1 MAKSDRRSFL
11 KQFGQIGMGVM
22 AYQIASFAPQTVLAD
37 EPFKGRTLK
46 LVVPFP
52 PGGATDV
59 IGRIVMD
66 RLGQMWNNTIVV
78 ENRPGAGGNIG
89 VDTVARSE
97 PNGETLLIV
106 SVGMATN
113 RYLYSKVNYDPVADF
128 IPVSLVAMVPNV
140 LVVGN
145 HLPIKSVAELIDY
158 AKKNPGKLNYGS
170 SGVGTSVHLSGELF
184 QKMTGTVMTHV
195 PYRGTAQATQDLIGG
210 RIDLMFDNIS
220 QILPHIRSGSVRAL
234 GITTAKRSPVTPEF
248 VPVAET
254 VPGFDVSSWFA
265 LYLPAKTP
273 ANLATRYEAD
283 VAAAVK
289 DASVKQRLEATGAI
303 VIGSSSQ
310 ELSSFLVSEMKVW
323 GDLIKSASIKA
334 D

>member
-1 MAKSDRRSFL
+1 MKPDRRSVL
-11 KQFGQIGMGVM
+11 NRLSKIGIGVVTSQFVG
-22 AYQIASFAPQTVLAD
+22 IAPRLALAD
-37 EPFKGRTLK
+37 EPFKSRTLK

-89 VDTVARSE
+89 VDTVARAE

-113 RYLYSKVNYDPVADF
+113 RYLYAKVNYDPVADF
-128 IPVSLVAMVPNV
+128 IPVSLLAMVPNV

-145 HLPIKSVAELIDY
+145 HLPVKTVAELIDY

-210 RIDLMFDNIS
+210 RIDLIFDNIS
-220 QILPHIRSGSVRAL
+220 QILPHVRSGSVRAL

-273 ANLATRYEAD
+273 SPIVARYEAD

-310 ELSSFLVSEMKVW
+310 ELSAFLLSEMKVW
-323 GDLIKSASIKA
+323 GDLIKGSNIKA

>member
-1 MAKSDRRSFL
+1 MMKPDRRSVL
-11 KQFGQIGMGVM
+11 KRLSQVGIGVVTSQFAG
-22 AYQIASFAPQTVLAD
+22 IAPRVALAD

-89 VDTVARSE
+89 VDTVARAE
-97 PNGETLLIV
+97 PNGETMLIV

-113 RYLYSKVNYDPVADF
+113 RYLYAKVNYDPVADF

-145 HLPIKSVAELIDY
+145 HLPVKTVAELIDY

-254 VPGFDVSSWFA
+254 VSGFDVSSWFA

-273 ANLATRYEAD
+273 APVVARYEAD
-283 VAAAVK
+283 VAAAVR

-303 VIGSSSQ
+303 VVGSKSQ
-310 ELSSFLVSEMKVW
+310 ELSAFLASEMKVW
-323 GDLIKSASIKA
+323 GDLIKGSNIKA

>member
-1 MAKSDRRSFL
+1 MMKPDRRLVL
-11 KQFGQIGMGVM
+11 KRLSQVGIGVVTSQFAG
-22 AYQIASFAPQTVLAD
+22 IAPRVALAD

-89 VDTVARSE
+89 VDTVARAE

-113 RYLYSKVNYDPVADF
+113 RYLYAKVNYDPVADF

-145 HLPIKSVAELIDY
+145 HLPVKTVAELIDY

-254 VPGFDVSSWFA
+254 VSGFDVSSWFA

-273 ANLATRYEAD
+273 APVVARYEAD
-283 VAAAVK
+283 VAAAVR

-303 VIGSSSQ
+303 VVGSKSQ
-310 ELSSFLVSEMKVW
+310 ELSAFLASEMKVW
-323 GDLIKSASIKA
+323 GDLIKGSNIKA

>member
-22 AYQIASFAPQTVLAD
+22 AYQMASFAPQTVLAD

-145 HLPIKSVAELIDY
+145 HLPIKTVAELIDY

-273 ANLATRYEAD
+273 AHLVARYEAD

-289 DASVKQRLEATGAI
+289 DASIKQRLEATGAI

>member
-11 KQFGQIGMGVM
+11 KQFGQIGMGIM
-22 AYQIASFAPQTVLAD
+22 AYQMASFAPQTVLAD

-113 RYLYSKVNYDPVADF
+113 RYLYSKVYYDPVADF

-145 HLPIKSVAELIDY
+145 HLPIKTVAELIDY

-273 ANLATRYEAD
+273 ANLVARYEAD